1 MATAKKEV
9 KKTDITFDLVMSE
22 EAKEVL
28 NELKATLQEIN
39 DITLSTKPARLKVKK
54 IATGEIFT
62 FVQYAGDSLILA
74 YNNDGN
80 FVFLCTYDVRA
91 II

>member
-54 IATGEIFT
+54 VATGEIFT
-62 FVQYAGDSLILA
+62 FVEYAD
-74 YNNDGN
+74 DGKVLVYDKN
-80 FVFLCTYDVRA
+80 GTFLLLYFYEVKV
-91 II
+91 IV

>member
-39 DITLSTKPARLKVKK
+39 GITLSTKPARLQVKSVT
-54 IATGEIFT
+54 TGEIFT
-62 FVQYAGDSLILA
+62 FVQYIGDGMALF
-74 YNNDGN
+74 YNENGN
-80 FVFLCTYDVRA
+80 F
-91 II
+91 IILDLRDTKVII

>member
-1 MATAKKEV
+1 MATKK
-9 KKTDITFDLVMSE
+9 DD
-22 EAKEVL
+22 
-28 NELKATLQEIN
+28 
-39 DITLSTKPARLKVKK
+39 RLKVKK

-74 YNNDGN
+74 YNDDGN
-80 FVFLCTYDVRA
+80 FVFLCTYDVRV

>member
-1 MATAKKEV
+1 MATAKKET

-39 DITLSTKPARLKVKK
+39 DIVCIVNPQK
-54 IATGEIFT
+54 IQEVENG
-62 FVQYAGDSLILA
+62 Y
-74 YNNDGN
+74 
-80 FVFLCTYDVRA
+80 
-91 II
+91 